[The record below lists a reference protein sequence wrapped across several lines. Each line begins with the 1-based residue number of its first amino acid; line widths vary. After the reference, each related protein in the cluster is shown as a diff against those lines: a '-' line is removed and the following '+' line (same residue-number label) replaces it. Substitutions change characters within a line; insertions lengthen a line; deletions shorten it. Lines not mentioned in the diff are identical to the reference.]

1 MSESSNRILLRSTL
15 GSLAPPSRGGFGSV
29 RSYLNAFQLICEI
42 QRTRNPTTSAGRWGG
57 NDYKNTY
64 LSRIPPLLKLHGDY
78 KVIFDVAYLTGARCP
93 ARLVRGVSK

>member
-42 QRTRNPTTSAGRWGG
+42 QRTRNPTTSAGRWGEMII
-57 NDYKNTY
+57 KTPIFHE
-64 LSRIPPLLKLHGDY
+64 SRL
-78 KVIFDVAYLTGARCP
+78 F
-93 ARLVRGVSK
+93 